1 MRYTKNI
8 LLILMIG
15 CLATGFFSSCGDKD
29 DPDTPES
36 KAARTVLIYMCAE
49 NNLNSTYYT
58 NDSTEIV
65 RGAANLPD
73 NVNLI
78 VYADR
83 SSKTIKPFI
92 AKVDKRGMHIVK
104 SYKED
109 FYSTDKGKMSEIIN
123 WVFTKYPADSYAMS
137 FWGHGNGWVTMPDQY
152 TIKAKAR
159 RKAYG
164 WDSGRD
170 NTDGGDGYEKYINIP
185 ELAEVLSETPHLDY
199 IFFDCCQMM
208 CAELTYE
215 LRNVCDYIIG
225 SPAEIP
231 GDGAPY
237 EHIVPNFFLAKENVG
252 KAIVDDYISHSNFS
266 LYDADGLPMSV
277 VKTSNMENL
286 LHATQSAIDTVMT
299 HYQYPNNLPV
309 YDVIYYGIN
318 ELAAKRPIY
327 YDLRHIM
334 RKYLSD
340 SDFTTWDN
348 TFKQAVV
355 YSVHPKD
362 IKETGKCDWLSTQL
376 YSSHFNKFLMNDENY
391 GGLSMFIPQTYYSN
405 VDSKKFLNPNVSI
418 KAFQWNKGIDWTKFG
433 WE

>member
-1 MRYTKNI
+1 
-8 LLILMIG
+8 MIG

-123 WVFTKYPADSYAMS
+123 WVFTKYPAYSYAMS

-237 EHIVPNFFLAKENVG
+237 EHIVPDFFLAKGNVG

-376 YSSHFNKFLMNDENY
+376 YSSHFNKFLMNDDNY